1 MKFYINAD
9 KTESLLFKMGLKVPL
24 NEEADRTLLPIG

>member
-1 MKFYINAD
+1 
-9 KTESLLFKMGLKVPL
+9 MGLKVPL